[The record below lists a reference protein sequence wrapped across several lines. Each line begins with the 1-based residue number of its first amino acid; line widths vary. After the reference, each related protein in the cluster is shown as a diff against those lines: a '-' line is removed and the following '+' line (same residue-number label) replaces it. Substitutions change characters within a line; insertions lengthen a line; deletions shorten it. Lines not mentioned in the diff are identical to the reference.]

1 MNLAKRKNGI
11 YYIQYFDS
19 KDKRIRR
26 VSTSK
31 KNKREA
37 LFFLSEFNSHLN
49 QKVQLSYSSLE
60 DFKNEY
66 IKYIGKTHS
75 KKYLD
80 SIELSFRQ
88 LLKSTKNISLVDI
101 KTIQVQKF
109 LSETFQRTEK
119 GAGLYLRTL

>member
-19 KDKRIRR
+19 AENRIRR

-31 KNKREA
+31 RSKREA
-37 LFFLSEFNSHLN
+37 LLFLSEFNDHL
-49 QKVQLSYSSLE
+49 KSRTQLNYSSLC

-66 IKYIGKTHS
+66 VRHIEKTYS
-75 KKYLD
+75 TKYLS

-88 LLKSTKNISLVDI
+88 LLKNVNNISLVDI
-101 KTIQVQKF
+101 KVNQVQQF

-119 GAGLYLRTL
+119 GAAKTG